1 MIKSRPLRLI
11 IQLRL
16 ITSLLVAAA
25 LACALP
31 SSSASGVGAAD
42 SDDAQTKVWFTVSDR
57 NGQCVGGLRAED
69 VRVTEDGAEQRITS
83 FVAQHDAPRA
93 VVIVI
98 DKSGSQEFLL
108 PAVKKIAQALA
119 DVLIRPQKDRVAV
132 VSFADKATLEQ
143 DFTEDR
149 AAAQRSIDGIKFSP
163 PSRYITSNPVPGS
176 MPGSTSMHDA
186 LWLVGG
192 EVFASAPPDSRR
204 VVVLLTDG
212 VDTASQTKKRESL
225 ARLLGANLIVYA
237 VGAGD
242 DKNFGGVD
250 KSTLKDLA
258 ERTGGRAY
266 FPRQAAEVQATLAG
280 IGQSL
285 GCQNLLS
292 YAPTDVDAKKNF
304 RKLKI
309 EIVNPELRKQGLRV
323 SHREGYVFGQAP
335 AAKRGK

>member
-1 MIKSRPLRLI
+1 MMKSHPLRLI

-16 ITSLLVAAA
+16 ITSLLVA
-25 LACALP
+25 LACA
-31 SSSASGVGAAD
+31 SSSASSVGAAD
-42 SDDAQTKVWFTVSDR
+42 SPNAQTDVWFTVSDR

-69 VRVTEDGAEQRITS
+69 VRVTEDGAEQQLTS
-83 FVAQHDAPRA
+83 FSARHDAPRA

-98 DKSGSQEFLL
+98 DKSGSQEYLL
-108 PAVKKIAQALA
+108 PAVKKMARALA
-119 DVLIRPQKDRVAV
+119 DALVRPQKDRVAV
-132 VSFADKATLEQ
+132 VSFADRASLEQ

-163 PSRYITSNPVPGS
+163 PSGYVTGIPVPGS

-212 VDTASQTKKRESL
+212 VDTASQTKKRDSL
-225 ARLLGANLIVYA
+225 ARLLGANVIVYA
-237 VGAGD
+237 VGMGD
-242 DKNFGGVD
+242 NKNFGGMD
-250 KSTLKDLA
+250 KTTLKDLA
-258 ERTGGRAY
+258 GRTGGRAY
-266 FPRQAAEVQATLAG
+266 FPRKDAEVRATFAE

-292 YAPTDVDAKKNF
+292 YAPTNADAKKNF

-323 SHREGYVFGQAP
+323 NHREGYVFGQAP
-335 AAKRGK
+335 ATARGK